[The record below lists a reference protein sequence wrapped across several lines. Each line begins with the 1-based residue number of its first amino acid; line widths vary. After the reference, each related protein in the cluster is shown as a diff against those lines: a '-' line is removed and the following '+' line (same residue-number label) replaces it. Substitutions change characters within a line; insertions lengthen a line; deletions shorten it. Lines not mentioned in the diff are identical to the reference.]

1 MALAA
6 RPIASHLKSDKPVVQ
21 KDEPAAGSVPSLPV
35 QKARLANTSS
45 ALAADSGKI
54 LLQPRVCTLR
64 SYGSDRSGVMKM
76 RGMDGDDDNQVSRFF
91 DMLSEYIE
99 SSKKSQDFEIISGRL
114 AMIVFAGTVTMEIVT
129 GNSLFR
135 KTDLQGIEE
144 GAGACLAAIAF
155 AAAFAWFSSARNRVG
170 GVFSVRCNTFID
182 SLIDQV
188 VDGMFYETD
197 INDWIDEI

>member
-6 RPIASHLKSDKPVVQ
+6 RPIVSHIQSDKPVVQ
-21 KDEPAAGSVPSLPV
+21 KDEPSARPIPSIPV
-35 QKARLANTSS
+35 QKARLINTT
-45 ALAADSGKI
+45 AITAESGKI
-54 LLQPRVCTLR
+54 MLQPRVCTLR
-64 SYGSDRSGVMKM
+64 SYGSDRFGVMKM
-76 RGMDGDDDNQVSRFF
+76 RDIDGDDDNEVSRFF
-91 DMLSEYIE
+91 EMLSEYIE

-114 AMIVFAGTVTMEIVT
+114 AMIIFAGTVTMEIVT

-144 GAGACLAAIAF
+144 GAGACLAAIGF
-155 AAAFAWFSSARNRVG
+155 AASFAWFSSARTRVG
-170 GVFSVRCNTFID
+170 RVFSVRCNTFID

-197 INDWIDEI
+197 LNDWIDDI

>member
-6 RPIASHLKSDKPVVQ
+6 RPIVCHLKSDKPAVQ
-21 KDEPAAGSVPSLPV
+21 KDELPAGPIPSLPV
-35 QKARLANTSS
+35 QKARLTNT
-45 ALAADSGKI
+45 AAIEADSGKI

-64 SYGSDRSGVMKM
+64 SYGSNRFGVMKM
-76 RGMDGDDDNQVSRFF
+76 RDTDGGDDDEVSRFF
-91 DMLSEYIE
+91 EMLSEYIE

-114 AMIVFAGTVTMEIVT
+114 AMIVFAGTVTMEVVT
-129 GNSLFR
+129 GNSLFG

-155 AAAFAWFSSARNRVG
+155 AAAFAWFSSARTRVG
-170 GVFSVRCNTFID
+170 RVFSVRCSTFID

-197 INDWIDEI
+197 INDWIDDI

>member
-6 RPIASHLKSDKPVVQ
+6 RPIVSHLKSDKPVVQ
-21 KDEPAAGSVPSLPV
+21 KDELSAGQIPV
-35 QKARLANTSS
+35 QKARLTNT
-45 ALAADSGKI
+45 AAISTAESGKI
-54 LLQPRVCTLR
+54 MLQPRVCTLR
-64 SYGSDRSGVMKM
+64 SYGSDRFGVMKM
-76 RGMDGDDDNQVSRFF
+76 RDIDGDDDNEVSRFF
-91 DMLSEYIE
+91 EMLSEYIE
-99 SSKKSQDFEIISGRL
+99 SSKRSQDFEIISGRL

-144 GAGACLAAIAF
+144 GAGACLAAIGF
-155 AAAFAWFSSARNRVG
+155 AAAFAWFSSARTRVG

-188 VDGMFYETD
+188 VDGMFYETE
-197 INDWIDEI
+197 ISDWIDDI